1 VPCLRELPR
10 FHRGPLLLGILLV
23 SASCATAAARL
34 RGSSPYRA
42 PAIVLAYPERGTA
55 LPADKAVVV
64 IRFAPREGDD
74 PIDVSSFKATVD
86 GVDRTGQFRVTS
98 TEAWG
103 TLGDSTGSASASP
116 ATRITSGPH
125 TLGAR
130 VCSARG
136 VCGALT
142 VVVEVRP
149 WDRALAPG
157 QFTHSRPAP
166 NHTVTVSRG
175 TAAQGSG
182 HRTGTGV

>member
-10 FHRGPLLLGILLV
+10 FHRGALLLGILLL

-42 PAIVLAYPERGTA
+42 PAIGLAYPERGTA
-55 LPADKAVVV
+55 LPADKAVAV
-64 IRFAPREGDD
+64 IRFAPREADD
-74 PIDVSSFKATVD
+74 PIDASSFRATVD
-86 GVDRTGQFRVTS
+86 GFDRTSQFRVTS

-103 TLGDSTGSASASP
+103 TLGDSSRLAGASLE
-116 ATRITSGPH
+116 TRITSGPH

-157 QFTHSRPAP
+157 ELTRGRPGP
-166 NHTVTVSRG
+166 NHTITVSRG
-175 TAAQGSG
+175 TAAKGSG
-182 HRTGTGV
+182 HRIGTGV